1 MALTHEEILKE
12 FKHRSEVLWK
22 SAKNPK
28 TDVNDAI
35 IMNGKARAYDEVI
48 DYLEGNA
55 GWV

>member
-22 SAKNPK
+22 AAKNPK